1 MKKIYL
7 DYAATTPVDPKVL
20 KIIQPYFSKKY
31 GNPSSLH
38 TWGEEGKKAIER
50 ARGQVAG
57 VLGCKSDEIIFTG
70 CATESNNLALKGV
83 AFQHRLARIEK
94 QIATD
99 HRSHIITSAIEHYCV
114 LHTCEYLEKF
124 GFSVTYLPVS
134 KEGIVDPSDV
144 KKAIKPNTILVSVMY
159 ANNEIGTIQPISE
172 ISKIIKKE
180 NKKRSQISNLKS
192 QILFHTDA
200 VQALNYLDCNV
211 NRLGVDLL
219 SLTGHKFYA
228 PKGVGVL
235 YVKKGTPLL
244 PQQQG
249 GGHERNM
256 RAGTENVPGI
266 VGFGEA
272 IKLVTSDKRQETR
285 RLTKLRDRLIDG
297 VLKNIPDVI
306 LSGSRRERLPNS
318 ASFCVKNAEG
328 ESMLLK
334 LDKKG
339 IAASSGSACTSAS
352 LEPSHVL
359 LACGIPAEV
368 AHGSLRLSLGRGTS
382 GKDINYVLKVLPKII
397 KDLRKMSPFNK

>member
-1 MKKIYL
+1 MKIYL
-7 DYAATTPVDPKVL
+7 DYAATTPVDPQVK
-20 KIIQPYFSKKY
+20 KAMEPYYSEKF

-38 TWGEEGKKAIER
+38 SWGREGKQSIEN
-50 ARGQVAG
+50 ARDKVAK
-57 VLGCKSDEIIFTG
+57 VLGCKAEEIIFTS

-83 AFQHRLARIEK
+83 AFQHRLARIGK
-94 QIATD
+94 RIATD
-99 HRSHIITSAIEHYCV
+99 SKPHIITSSIEHHCV

-124 GFSVTYLPVS
+124 GFPVTYLPVS
-134 KEGIVDPSDV
+134 KEGIVNLSDL
-144 KKAIKPNTILVSVMY
+144 KKAIRPNTILVSIMY

-172 ISKIIKKE
+172 ISKLISETRDKRQEARE
-180 NKKRSQISNLKS
+180 NLPIY
-192 QILFHTDA
+192 FHTDA
-200 VQALNYLDCNV
+200 VQAINYLDCNV
-211 NRLGVDLL
+211 NKLGVDLL

-235 YVKKGTPLL
+235 YVRKGTLLL

-249 GGHERNM
+249 GAHERNR
-256 RAGTENVPGI
+256 RAGTENIPGI
-266 VGFGEA
+266 VGLGQA
-272 IKLVTSDKRQETR
+272 IEKVSGIRNKESV
-285 RLTKLRDRLIDG
+285 RLKKLRDKLIEG
-297 VLKNIPDVI
+297 VLENIPDVI

-318 ASFCVKNAEG
+318 ASFCIKNVEG

-339 IAASSGSACTSAS
+339 IATSSGSACTSAS

-368 AHGSLRLSLGRGTS
+368 AHGSLRLTLGRGTS
-382 GKDINYVLKVLPKII
+382 EKDIDYVLKVLPKVV